1 MSASKRNPKKMQRY
15 LYFISTLLLVILW
28 SSCRKDFEYTPSAGN
43 LEFSKDT
50 VYLDTIFTNIGSS
63 TYTLRVY
70 NPNRDDIEIPTIGLK
85 QGQNS
90 KYRLNVDGVAGKEF
104 VNIPI
109 LAQDSLFIF
118 IETTYDVST
127 NTENEFLYT
136 DVIEFDSGVN
146 LQEVPLVTLVK
157 DAIFLYPSTLSDG
170 TKETISL
177 GMDLNGEEIRVE
189 GFFLEEIEL
198 EFNKEKPYVIYGY
211 AVVNEG
217 NSLNIEA
224 GSRVHFHKDSGI
236 YISDGASFN
245 VNGALSIDQELLENE
260 VIFEGDRLEPEF
272 SNIPGQWGTIWLSEG
287 SINNTISYLTLKN
300 ATTGLLVEGDGLL
313 LSPTLSIMNTQ
324 IYNSANTNLWSK
336 NSHITAENVILG
348 GAGNVSLHLNLGGI
362 YSFTHTTIANYWI
375 HGFRTGSALLIDN
388 YNAALAGDLI
398 KADFKNCI
406 VDGNS
411 ASELSLRD
419 NDINAFNFSFDHSL
433 IKFQESSNQLNDNP
447 LYDFSDS
454 TYYNQV
460 ILNQDLDFKDV
471 TRNSYWIGETSAAKD
486 IAKLEDALL
495 VPLDILGTN
504 RIVLPDIGAYEF
516 TPEN

>member
-1 MSASKRNPKKMQRY
+1 MRPYHSY
-15 LYFISTLLLVILW
+15 IGILILIVLW
-28 SSCRKDFEYTPSAGN
+28 SSCRKDFEYAPSVGN

-50 VYLDTIFTNIGSS
+50 LYLDTIFTNIGSS
-63 TYTLRVY
+63 TYTLKVY

-118 IETTYDVST
+118 IETTYDVSD
-127 NTENEFLYT
+127 NAENEFLYT

-157 DAIFLYPSTLSDG
+157 DAVFLYPSTLSG
-170 TKETISL
+170 GAKETISL

-189 GFFLEEIEL
+189 GFFLEEDEL
-198 EFNKEKPYVIYGY
+198 EFKNGKPYVIYGY
-211 AVVNEG
+211 AAVKEG
-217 NSLNIEA
+217 NTLNIEA
-224 GSRVHFHKDSGI
+224 GCRVHFHIDSGI

-245 VNGALSIDQELLENE
+245 VIGTLSLEQELMENE

-272 SNIPGQWGTIWLSEG
+272 SNIPGQWGNIWLSEG
-287 SINNTISYLTLKN
+287 SINNTISHLTIKN
-300 ATTGLLVEGDGLL
+300 ATIGLLVEGDGILQ
-313 LSPTLSIMNTQ
+313 SPTLSIRNAQ
-324 IYNSANTNLWSK
+324 IYNSSNTNLWSK
-336 NSHITAENVILG
+336 NSHIVAENVILG

-362 YSFTHTTIANYWI
+362 YSFTHATIANYWI
-375 HGFRTGSALLIDN
+375 HGFRTGSALQIDN
-388 YNAALAGDLI
+388 HDAELSGNLI
-398 KADFKNCI
+398 QADFKNCI

-411 ASELSLRD
+411 GLELSLGN
-419 NDINAFNFSFDHSL
+419 NDINAFNFSFDYSL
-433 IKFQESSNQLNDNP
+433 IKFQESLGQFNGNL
-447 LYDFSDS
+447 LYDFSDN

-460 ILNQDLDFKDV
+460 VLNQNLDFKDV
-471 TRNSYWIGETSAAKD
+471 TRNIFWLGESSAAID
-486 IAKLEDALL
+486 IANTENALL
-495 VPLDILGTN
+495 VPNDILGTD
-504 RIVLPDIGAYEF
+504 RTVLPDIGAYEF

>member
-1 MSASKRNPKKMQRY
+1 MQRY
-15 LYFISTLLLVILW
+15 LYPITALLLVVLW
-28 SSCRKDFEYTPSAGN
+28 SSCRKDFDYTPSAGN

-63 TYTLRVY
+63 TYTLKVH
-70 NPNRDDIEIPTIGLK
+70 NPNRDDIEIPTIRLK

-104 VNIPI
+104 VNIPM

-118 IETTYDVST
+118 IETTYDDS
-127 NTENEFLYT
+127 NTPENEFLYT

-157 DAIFLYPSTLSDG
+157 DAVFLYPSTLSDG

-177 GMDLNGEEIRVE
+177 GLDLNGEEIRRE
-189 GFFLEEIEL
+189 GFILEETEL
-198 EFNKEKPYVIYGY
+198 EFNNGKPYVIYGY
-211 AVVNEG
+211 AVVSEG

-224 GSRVHFHKDSGI
+224 GCRVHFHKDSGI
-236 YISDGASFN
+236 YISDGASLN
-245 VNGALSIDQELLENE
+245 VNGALSLDQELLENE

-272 SNIPGQWGTIWLSEG
+272 SNIPGQWGGIWMSEG
-287 SINNTISYLTLKN
+287 SQNNTITYLIIKN
-300 ATTGLLVEGDGLL
+300 ATTGLLVEGDGVLQF
-313 LSPTLSIMNTQ
+313 PTLTIGNTQ
-324 IYNSANTNLWSK
+324 IYNSGYTNLWSK
-336 NSHITAENVILG
+336 NSHILAENVILG
-348 GAGNVSLHLNLGGI
+348 GAGNVSLHLNIGGI
-362 YSFTHTTIANYWI
+362 YSFTHATIANYWT
-375 HGFRTGSALLIDN
+375 HGFRTGSAVQIDN
-388 YNAALAGDLI
+388 HDAMGSADLI

-411 ASELSLRD
+411 ALELSLRD
-419 NDINAFNFSFDHSL
+419 NNINPFNFSFDHSL
-433 IKFQESSNQLNDNP
+433 IKYQESLGQLNENP
-447 LYDFSDS
+447 LYDFSNT

-460 ILNQDLDFKDV
+460 LLNQDLDFNDV

-486 IAKLEDALL
+486 IANLEDALL
-495 VPLDILGTN
+495 VPLDILGTD
-504 RIVLPDIGAYEF
+504 RTVLPDIGAYEF

>member
-1 MSASKRNPKKMQRY
+1 MQRY
-15 LYFISTLLLVILW
+15 LYLISALLLVILW

-63 TYTLRVY
+63 TYTLKVY
-70 NPNRDDIEIPTIGLK
+70 NPNRDDIEIPTIQLK

-118 IETTYDVST
+118 IETTYDVT
-127 NTENEFLYT
+127 NNAENEFLYT

-189 GFFLEEIEL
+189 GFFLEEADL

-211 AVVNEG
+211 AVVNED
-217 NSLNIEA
+217 NTLNIEA

-236 YISDGASFN
+236 YLSDGASFN
-245 VNGALSIDQELLENE
+245 VSGALSLDQELLENE

-287 SINNTISYLTLKN
+287 SINNTISHLTIKN
-300 ATTGLLVEGDGLL
+300 ATNGLLVEGDGLL
-313 LSPTLSIMNTQ
+313 LSPTLSIKNTQ

-336 NSHITAENVILG
+336 NSHIVAENVILG
-348 GAGNVSLHLNLGGI
+348 GAGNVSLHLNFGGI
-362 YSFTHTTIANYWI
+362 YSFTHATIANYWI
-375 HGFRTGSALLIDN
+375 HGFRTGSALQIDN
-388 YNAALAGDLI
+388 HDAIGSGNLI

-411 ASELSLRD
+411 ALELSLRD
-419 NDINAFNFSFDHSL
+419 NGINSFNFSFDYSH
-433 IKFQESSNQLNDNP
+433 IKFQESLGQFNENP
-447 LYDFSDS
+447 LYDFSDN

-460 ILNQDLDFKDV
+460 LLNQDIDFKDV
-471 TRNSYWIGETSAAKD
+471 IRNIFWLGESSEAIDVAN
-486 IAKLEDALL
+486 LENALL

-504 RIVLPDIGAYEF
+504 RTVLPDIGAYEF
-516 TPEN
+516 TPENEIIIN

>member
-1 MSASKRNPKKMQRY
+1 MQRY
-15 LYFISTLLLVILW
+15 LYHIFALLLVILW

-63 TYTLRVY
+63 TYTLKVY

-104 VNIPI
+104 VNTPI

-118 IETTYDVST
+118 IETTYDVSV
-127 NTENEFLYT
+127 NAENEFLYT

-157 DAIFLYPSTLSDG
+157 DAVFLYPSTLSDG

-177 GMDLNGEEIRVE
+177 GMDLNGEEVRVE
-189 GFFLEEIEL
+189 GFFLQEADL

-211 AVVNEG
+211 AVVNED
-217 NSLNIEA
+217 NILNIEA
-224 GSRVHFHKDSGI
+224 GCRVHFHKDSGI

-245 VNGALSIDQELLENE
+245 VNGALSLDQELWENE

-272 SNIPGQWGTIWLSEG
+272 SNIPGQWGGIWLSEG
-287 SINNTISYLTLKN
+287 SNNNTISHLTLKN
-300 ATTGLLVEGDGLL
+300 ASTGLLVEGDGVLQA
-313 LSPTLSIMNTQ
+313 PTLSIRNAQ
-324 IYNSANTNLWSK
+324 IYNSGYTNLWSR
-336 NSHITAENVILG
+336 NSHIIAENVILG

-362 YSFTHTTIANYWI
+362 YSFTHATIANYWI
-375 HGFRTGSALLIDN
+375 HGFRTGSALQIDN
-388 YNAALAGDLI
+388 HDEIGSGNLVQ
-398 KADFKNCI
+398 ADFKNCI

-411 ASELSLRD
+411 ALELSLRD
-419 NDINAFNFSFDHSL
+419 NDINSFNFSFDHSL
-433 IKFQESSNQLNDNP
+433 IKFQESMGQSNENP
-447 LYDFSDS
+447 LYDFSNN

-460 ILNQDLDFKDV
+460 LLNQDLDFNDV

-486 IAKLEDALL
+486 IANLEDALL
-495 VPLDILGTN
+495 VPLDILGTD
-504 RIVLPDIGAYEF
+504 RTVLPDIGAYEF